1 MKAWR
6 QGGPDQ
12 EPAALVDLRGQIV
25 AAVRLC
31 RAVGFAGD
39 LGISVALSPCARR
52 ILRTPRDLSD
62 LSPEGLELTL
72 APATAEAMLHRHDP
86 AARAVIRLDRVLVC
100 APSLPEAL
108 AQLPRAPWADAG
120 AVEGALREAAT
131 AVPG

>member
-1 MKAWR
+1 M
-6 QGGPDQ
+6 
-12 EPAALVDLRGQIV
+12 
-25 AAVRLC
+25 RLC

-72 APATAEAMLHRHDP
+72 APTTAEAMLHRHDP